1 MTLATSVEYRYFR
14 IDASVDITAD
24 LVELTLD
31 KITWVTATHA
41 SPTAGEITQAA
52 ADKPVPGGKVGY
64 WVRVLCGPT
73 ADLPLV
79 YGRNVVTGR
88 VTDSPEIPELT
99 WSVYA

>member
-41 SPTAGEITQAA
+41 SPSAGEIAQAA

-64 WVRVLCGPT
+64 WVRALCGP
-73 ADLPLV
+73 AAALPLV
-79 YGRNVVTGR
+79 LGRNVVTGR

-99 WSVYA
+99 WRVYA